1 MSDGRWFSSDMIK
14 DIQVIQLRICT
25 MIRYIQPHLK
35 ERDQLISVVSK
46 LEMAIVELEKIQ
58 QPSEKEE
65 S

>member
-1 MSDGRWFSSDMIK
+1 MIK
-14 DIQVIQLRICT
+14 DIQVIQTRICT

-58 QPSEKEE
+58 QPSEKEG